1 MAAFQSLLSFGFK
14 GTSKIAHF
22 AHQSEGSP
30 VATVLLA
37 ARHQWTLVF
46 FRGALKFNF
55 NCSLGPALTLTL
67 TFHLSGEHLRIPWL
81 IQLT

>member
-37 ARHQWTLVF
+37 ARHQWTLGF
-46 FRGALKFNF
+46 FFEVRLSLILIAALAR
-55 NCSLGPALTLTL
+55 P
-67 TFHLSGEHLRIPWL
+67 
-81 IQLT
+81 